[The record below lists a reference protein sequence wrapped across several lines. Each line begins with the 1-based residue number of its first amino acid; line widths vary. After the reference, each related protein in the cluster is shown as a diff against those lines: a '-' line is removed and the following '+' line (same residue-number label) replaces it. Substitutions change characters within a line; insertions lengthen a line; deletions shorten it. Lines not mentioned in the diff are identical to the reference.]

1 MGEFFK
7 GFPDIEG
14 TKKFREDQN
23 NKKFDKIETVEYDY
37 QFHKLNGFG
46 NKLKAFIIL
55 DNLMYKKNYSII
67 DKKFILTEHYF
78 RYNNMKDEEKL
89 HSNGQNK
96 YLNSA
101 GISITNKSGF
111 QQIYIK
117 NNFKYFCLQAQSMF
131 IKKMF
136 LHPDTQKLD
145 LKCVQMVIEK
155 IKELMTI
162 LKNNNLFFFSSS
174 ILVLVNV
181 PEQDIKVRFIDFSY
195 FPSNISKFDYCG
207 SELFVELLENLK

>member
-1 MGEFFK
+1 MGELFK
-7 GFPDIEG
+7 NFPDIQQ
-14 TKKFREDQN
+14 TKKFRENQN
-23 NKKFDKIETVEYDY
+23 DICLKYINKIEYDY
-37 QFHKLNGFG
+37 KDHKINGFG
-46 NKLKAFIIL
+46 NKLKAYIIL
-55 DNLMYKKNYSII
+55 ENEMYQKNYSII

-78 RYNNMKDEEKL
+78 RYNNMKDEQKL
-89 HSNGQNK
+89 HSNGQNR

-101 GISITNKSGF
+101 GISITNKLGF

-117 NNFKYFCLQAQSMF
+117 NTFKYFCLQAQSMF

-136 LHPDTQKLD
+136 VNPDTGKLD
-145 LKCVQMVIEK
+145 LYCIQQVINK
-155 IKELMTI
+155 IKDLMSC

-181 PEQDIKVRFIDFSY
+181 PKQDIKVRFIDFSY
-195 FPSNISKFDYCG
+195 FPSNVSKFDYCG